1 MMTGKCGII
10 SGGERDTLS
19 GIEDCGLIIACDK
32 GYEYARA
39 AGVRPGLLIGD
50 FDSYTGPLPED
61 IPRLDL
67 PAEKDDTDTMAA
79 VRYARAQGYGEIRI
93 YCALGGR
100 ADHLL
105 GNIQALSFCAE
116 RGVRASIVG
125 GCCRIDVIKN
135 SVISLEEQNGYFSV
149 ISLSDVSTVTIE
161 NAKYELSDARLTNS
175 FPIGVSNRWKI
186 GEARVKVKDGTAA
199 VIRVKE

>member
-39 AGVRPGLLIGD
+39 AGVRPGLLVGD

-79 VRYARAQGYGEIRI
+79 VRYAIAQGYGEIRI

-116 RGVRASIVG
+116 RGVMASIVG
-125 GCCRIDVIKN
+125 GGCRIDVIKN

-175 FPIGVSNRWKI
+175 FPIGVSNRWKN
-186 GEARVKVKDGTAA
+186 GKARVKVKDGTAA

>member
-19 GIEDCGLIIACDK
+19 GIEDCGLIIACDR

-39 AGVRPGLLIGD
+39 AGVRPGLLVGD

-61 IPRLDL
+61 IPRMDL

-79 VRYARAQGYGEIRI
+79 VRYAIAQGYGEIRI

-175 FPIGVSNRWKI
+175 FPVGVSNRWKN

>member
-1 MMTGKCGII
+1 MGCCVIFCAAEFDALARPLEKDDYILAAD
-10 SGGERDTLS
+10 GGLKHTRKL
-19 GIEDCGLIIACDK
+19 GIEPNEI
-32 GYEYARA
+32 
-39 AGVRPGLLIGD
+39 IGD
-50 FDSYTGPLPED
+50 FDSLGFTPPGAEVFPV
-61 IPRLDL
+61 
-67 PAEKDDTDTMAA
+67 EKDDTDTMAA
-79 VRYARAQGYGEIRI
+79 VRYAIAQGYGEIRI

-175 FPIGVSNRWKI
+175 FPIGVSNRWKN

>member
-19 GIEDCGLIIACDK
+19 GIEDCGLIIACDR

-39 AGVRPGLLIGD
+39 AGVRPGLLVGD

-79 VRYARAQGYGEIRI
+79 VRYAIAQGYGEIRI

-125 GCCRIDVIKN
+125 GGCRIDVIKN
-135 SVISLEEQNGYFSV
+135 SRIF
-149 ISLSDVSTVTIE
+149 LSRT
-161 NAKYELSDARLTNS
+161 R
-175 FPIGVSNRWKI
+175 
-186 GEARVKVKDGTAA
+186 
-199 VIRVKE
+199 

>member
-1 MMTGKCGII
+1 
-10 SGGERDTLS
+10 
-19 GIEDCGLIIACDK
+19 
-32 GYEYARA
+32 
-39 AGVRPGLLIGD
+39 
-50 FDSYTGPLPED
+50 
-61 IPRLDL
+61 
-67 PAEKDDTDTMAA
+67 MAA
-79 VRYARAQGYGEIRI
+79 VRYAIAQGYGEIRI

-125 GCCRIDVIKN
+125 GGCRIDVIKK

-175 FPIGVSNRWKI
+175 FPIGVSNRWKN
-186 GEARVKVKDGTAA
+186 GEAWVKVKDGTAA

>member
-1 MMTGKCGII
+1 
-10 SGGERDTLS
+10 
-19 GIEDCGLIIACDK
+19 
-32 GYEYARA
+32 
-39 AGVRPGLLIGD
+39 
-50 FDSYTGPLPED
+50 
-61 IPRLDL
+61 
-67 PAEKDDTDTMAA
+67 
-79 VRYARAQGYGEIRI
+79 
-93 YCALGGR
+93 
-100 ADHLL
+100 L

-175 FPIGVSNRWKI
+175 FPIGVSNRWKN

>member
-19 GIEDCGLIIACDK
+19 GIDDCGLIIACDK

-79 VRYARAQGYGEIRI
+79 VRHSSGLWRDKDILRPGRQGRSPVGQHTGTLLLRG
-93 YCALGGR
+93 AGR
-100 ADHLL
+100 KGLHSGRLL
-105 GNIQALSFCAE
+105 PHRRDKKFC
-116 RGVRASIVG
+116 
-125 GCCRIDVIKN
+125 
-135 SVISLEEQNGYFSV
+135 YF
-149 ISLSDVSTVTIE
+149 
-161 NAKYELSDARLTNS
+161 
-175 FPIGVSNRWKI
+175 P
-186 GEARVKVKDGTAA
+186 
-199 VIRVKE
+199 

>member
-1 MMTGKCGII
+1 MTAVKCGII
-10 SGGERDTLS
+10 SGGERDILNV
-19 GIEDCGLIIACDK
+19 IEECDFIIACDR
-32 GYEYARA
+32 GYQYARD
-39 AGVRPGLLIGD
+39 AGVRPDLLIGD

-61 IPRLDL
+61 IPRLSL

-79 VRYARAQGYGEIRI
+79 VRYAIAQGFFELRL

-100 ADHLL
+100 PDHLL

-116 RGVRASIVG
+116 RGVRAAIIG
-125 GCCRIDVIKN
+125 GGCRIDVIKD
-135 SVISLEEQNGYFSV
+135 SDISLEKQNGYFSV

-175 FPIGVSNRWKI
+175 FPIGVSNRWKN
-186 GEARVKVKDGTAA
+186 GEARVKVRGGTAA
-199 VIRVKE
+199 VIRIKE

>member
-1 MMTGKCGII
+1 MMTGRCGII

-19 GIEDCGLIIACDK
+19 GIEDCGLIIACDR

-61 IPRLDL
+61 IP
-67 PAEKDDTDTMAA
+67 AI
-79 VRYARAQGYGEIRI
+79 AQDYGEIRI

-175 FPIGVSNRWKI
+175 FPIGVSNRWKN

>member
-1 MMTGKCGII
+1 M
-10 SGGERDTLS
+10 
-19 GIEDCGLIIACDK
+19 
-32 GYEYARA
+32 
-39 AGVRPGLLIGD
+39 
-50 FDSYTGPLPED
+50 
-61 IPRLDL
+61 
-67 PAEKDDTDTMAA
+67 
-79 VRYARAQGYGEIRI
+79 
-93 YCALGGR
+93 
-100 ADHLL
+100 

-175 FPIGVSNRWKI
+175 FPIGVSNRWKN
-186 GEARVKVKDGTAA
+186 GEAWVKVKDGTAA